1 MNIRTFFRKL
11 KNPELDLIDFTN
23 LAYLGKRPVSFH
35 GHTQLDLL
43 RDGKVVHRV
52 EKSNTITGWVGNSL
66 SAGNFFNQIATDKI
80 YPLSQWFSG
89 CFLTDE
95 TNDPTLAMIAGNTNI
110 VAQAGNAGYSGTNP
124 KMGTFNGIESRPGVD
139 PDTGKCY
146 IRNVWDWGTSAG
158 NCGPNQYI
166 KSVCLT
172 RGELGYV
179 DQNSAVTPYDM
190 NIFNPLLGSSSF
202 AYEPFHAMNPATGK
216 VYFVDYTSGD
226 TKIVVT
232 ERFTNTNKIH
242 LLGSVA
248 GDIQSESHEV
258 PISAA
263 IPSFSR
269 ERASVNLD
277 VANGILHFYTW
288 TISGSG
294 SNQTTTLYDY
304 AIDTA
309 NFTST
314 VTATTLTIQGCH
326 FISSYDFIRGSVIL
340 NDWNGHIWAMADVD
354 GTTKFI
360 KVTIS
365 NLDIDEYPVILSE
378 NGEWWRDNAAPFL
391 LLNNGDWVKYSGN
404 QNREPMVAWYYHNG
418 EITYM
423 ANAWD
428 RNLNQY
434 SAVDLGGVFLE
445 SYEYNNTVRV
455 VAGYPY
461 VSTVNN
467 LESGSEVRK
476 TSDLSMKLTYT
487 ITEV

>member
-1 MNIRTFFRKL
+1 MNIRTFFRRL

-35 GHTQLDLL
+35 GHTQIDLL

-52 EKSNTITGWVGNSL
+52 QKDNTITGWVGNAL
-66 SAGNFFNQIATDKI
+66 SAGNFFNQVQADKI
-80 YPLSQWFSG
+80 YPLSQWFNG
-89 CFLTDE
+89 CYLTDA
-95 TNDPTLAMIAGNTNI
+95 TNDANLAMIAGNSNI
-110 VAQAGNAGYSGTNP
+110 VAQAGDDAYSGLNL
-124 KMGTFNGIESRPGVD
+124 KRGSFNAVESGSGVNN
-139 PDTGKCY
+139 GKCFV
-146 IRNVWDWGTSAG
+146 RNVWDWNTSQG
-158 NCGPNQYI
+158 NCAQGQSI
-166 KSVCLT
+166 ASVCLT
-172 RGELGYV
+172 RGEMGKIDLN
-179 DQNSAVTPYDM
+179 DSSTPLDM
-190 NIFNPLLGSSSF
+190 VAFNPLLGSSSF
-202 AYEPFHAMNPATGK
+202 AYAPFHAMNPATGK
-216 VYFVDYTSGD
+216 VYFVAYTSGD

-248 GDIQSESHEV
+248 GDIQSESHDV

-263 IPSFSR
+263 IPSYSVTR
-269 ERASVNLD
+269 TSVNLD
-277 VANGILHFYTW
+277 AANGILHFYTW
-288 TISGSG
+288 VTSGSG
-294 SNQTTTLYDY
+294 SSQVTTLYDY
-304 AIDTA
+304 AIDTSD
-309 NFTST
+309 FTST

-326 FISSYDFIRGSVIL
+326 FISGYQFIRGNVIL
-340 NDWNGHIWAMADVD
+340 NDWNGHIWAMADVN

-360 KVTIS
+360 KVTTS
-365 NLDIDEYPVILSE
+365 NLDVDEYPVILSA

-391 LLNNGDWVKYSGN
+391 LLNNGDWIKYSGN
-404 QNREPMVAWYYHNG
+404 QKRGPMVAWYYHNG
-418 EITYM
+418 VVSYVR
-423 ANAWD
+423 NAWD
-428 RNLNQY
+428 RNLSQY

-455 VAGYPY
+455 TAGYPY

>member
-1 MNIRTFFRKL
+1 MNIRTFFRRL
-11 KNPELDLIDFTN
+11 KNPELDLIDFMN
-23 LAYLGKRPVSFH
+23 LAYLGKKPYCFH

-43 RDGKVVHRV
+43 RDGKVVHRI
-52 EKSNTITGWVGNSL
+52 KRDNTITGWVGNAL
-66 SAGNFFNQIATDKI
+66 SAGNFFNQVQAGKI
-80 YPLSQWFSG
+80 YPLSQWFNG
-89 CFLTDE
+89 CYLTDA
-95 TNDPTLAMIAGNTNI
+95 TNDANLAMIAGNSNI
-110 VAQAGNAGYSGTNP
+110 VAQAGNAGYSGMNP
-124 KMGTFNGIESRPGVD
+124 KMGTFNAIESGSGVD
-139 PDTGKCY
+139 ANGKCF
-146 IRNVWDWGTSAG
+146 IRNIWDWGTSAG
-158 NCGPNQYI
+158 NCQPNQYI

-179 DQNSAVTPYDM
+179 DQNSETTPYDM

-263 IPSFSR
+263 IPSYSR

-277 VANGILHFYTW
+277 AANGILHFYTW
-288 TISGSG
+288 VTSGSG
-294 SNQTTTLYDY
+294 SSQVTTLYDY
-304 AIDTA
+304 AINTA
-309 NFTST
+309 NYTST
-314 VTATTLTIQGCH
+314 VTASTLTIQGCH
-326 FISSYDFIRGSVIL
+326 FINGYSFIRGNVIL

-354 GTTKFI
+354 GTTEFVR
-360 KVTIS
+360 VTTS
-365 NLDIDEYPVILSE
+365 NLDVDEYPVILSA

-391 LLNNGDWVKYSGN
+391 LLNNGDWIKYSGN
-404 QNREPMVAWYYHNG
+404 QNRDPMVAWYYHNG

-445 SYEYNNTVRV
+445 SYGYNNTVRV
-455 VAGYPY
+455 VSGYPY

>member
-1 MNIRTFFRKL
+1 
-11 KNPELDLIDFTN
+11 
-23 LAYLGKRPVSFH
+23 
-35 GHTQLDLL
+35 
-43 RDGKVVHRV
+43 
-52 EKSNTITGWVGNSL
+52 
-66 SAGNFFNQIATDKI
+66 
-80 YPLSQWFSG
+80 
-89 CFLTDE
+89 
-95 TNDPTLAMIAGNTNI
+95 
-110 VAQAGNAGYSGTNP
+110 
-124 KMGTFNGIESRPGVD
+124 MGTFNAIESGSGVD
-139 PDTGKCY
+139 ANGKCF

-179 DQNSAVTPYDM
+179 DQNSEITPYDM
-190 NIFNPLLGSSSF
+190 NPFNSLLGSATF
-202 AYEPFHAMNPATGK
+202 AYSPFHAMNPATGK
-216 VYFVDYTSGD
+216 VYFVAYTSGD

-242 LLGSVA
+242 IIGGVA
-248 GDIQSESHEV
+248 SDITSESHEV

-288 TISGSG
+288 VTSGSG
-294 SNQTTTLYDY
+294 SSQVTTLYDY
-304 AIDTA
+304 AINTA
-309 NFTST
+309 SFTST

-326 FISSYDFIRGSVIL
+326 FISGYSFIRGNVIL

-354 GTTKFI
+354 GTTKFVRI
-360 KVTIS
+360 TTS
-365 NLDIDEYPVILSE
+365 NLDVDEYSVILSD
-378 NGEWWRDNAAPFL
+378 NGGWWRDNAAPFL
-391 LLNNGDWVKYSGN
+391 LLNNGDWIKYSGN
-404 QNREPMVAWYYHNG
+404 QNREPMVAWYYHAG

-423 ANAWD
+423 ANSWN
-428 RNLNQY
+428 RNLSQY
-434 SAVDLGGVFLE
+434 SVTDLGGVFLE

-487 ITEV
+487 ITEE

>member
-1 MNIRTFFRKL
+1 MNFNERL
-11 KNPELDLIDFTN
+11 LQGYD
-23 LAYLGKRPVSFH
+23 LGKKTTSLH

-52 EKSNTITGWVGNSL
+52 EKDNTITGWIGNAL
-66 SAGNFFNQIATDKI
+66 SAGNFFNQVATDKI
-80 YPLSQWFSG
+80 YPLSQWFNG
-89 CFLTDE
+89 CYLTDD
-95 TNDPTLAMIAGNTNI
+95 TNDATLAMIAGGSNI

-124 KMGTFNGIESRPGVD
+124 KMGTFNAIESGSGVSA
-139 PDTGKCY
+139 GKCF
-146 IRNVWDWGTSAG
+146 IRNIWDWGTSAG

-179 DQNSAVTPYDM
+179 DQNSTTTAYDM
-190 NIFNPLLGSSSF
+190 NPFNNLLGSASF
-202 AYEPFHAMNPATGK
+202 AYAPFHAMNPATGK

-242 LLGSVA
+242 LLGGVA
-248 GDIQSESHEV
+248 SDITSESHEV

-263 IPSFSR
+263 IPSYSVTR
-269 ERASVNLD
+269 TSVNLD

-288 TISGSG
+288 VTSGSG
-294 SNQTTTLYDY
+294 SSQVTTLYDY
-304 AIDTA
+304 AIDTTD
-309 NFTST
+309 FEST

-326 FISSYDFIRGSVIL
+326 FISGYSYIRGNVIL

-354 GTTKFI
+354 GTTEFV

-365 NLDIDEYPVILSE
+365 TLDVDEYPVILSA

-391 LLNNGDWVKYSGN
+391 LLNNGDWIKYSGN
-404 QNREPMVAWYYHNG
+404 QNRDPMVAWYQHNDQ
-418 EITYM
+418 ITYM
-423 ANAWD
+423 ANAWN

-445 SYEYNNTVRV
+445 SYGYNNTVRV
-455 VAGYPY
+455 ASGFPY

-467 LESGSEVRK
+467 LQTSVNK
-476 TSDLSMKLTYT
+476 TADLTMKLTYT